1 MEIHLHQSYF
11 LCCIPVVYTRR
22 ASLAFDTPWTACREP
37 DNATKSSVAIAV
49 GTRATPFSHSRG
61 SLTALQHLH
70 PTLVTW
76 ETFPLHLLR
85 ISRTFTTPSSAS
97 PSIDPRLRVDLFLF
111 RSRDRVEHERL
122 FRDEH
127 GTRCNACNR
136 MHTGDTFEGENTLAK
151 KKKKKRKRHAVTPFP
166 RRVIFL
172 RPRISRATLVVITG
186 ARTWK
191 EGGGGGKE
199 EGRARREG
207 DRR

>member
-85 ISRTFTTPSSAS
+85 ISRTFTTPSSPS

-136 MHTGDTFEGENTLAK
+136 MHTGVEIRSRAKIRWRK
-151 KKKKKRKRHAVTPFP
+151 KKKKKKTARRYSISETSDISPSAYFSRDTCCNYGRKNV
-166 RRVIFL
+166 
-172 RPRISRATLVVITG
+172 
-186 ARTWK
+186 
-191 EGGGGGKE
+191 
-199 EGRARREG
+199 EGRRR
-207 DRR
+207 RR